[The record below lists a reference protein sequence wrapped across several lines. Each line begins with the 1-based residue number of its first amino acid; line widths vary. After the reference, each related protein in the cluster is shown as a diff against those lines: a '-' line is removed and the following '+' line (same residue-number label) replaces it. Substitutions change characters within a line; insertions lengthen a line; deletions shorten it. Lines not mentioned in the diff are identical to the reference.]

1 MRVGLVLE
9 GGAMRG
15 LYTAAI
21 LDSFIENNIKV
32 DTLIGVSAG
41 ALFGVNY
48 KSKQKGRVLRYNK
61 KYANDK
67 NYMGFHSLVK
77 TGNIMNKEF
86 CFDKLIKEL
95 DPFDNETY
103 NNSKEEFY
111 AVITNVDTGK
121 AEYKKLDNIESEENL
136 EYLRASG
143 SMPFVSKFVEVNGNK
158 YLDGALGDSIPIDK
172 MMELDVD
179 KIIVILTRP
188 LNYRK
193 KKSNSLIAKLFY
205 RKYPNLVNAINN
217 RYKMYNETLDKI
229 KKLEETDKIFVYR
242 PSRFVDIKR
251 VEKDINKLQEMY
263 DLGLDDFTSNKD
275 RLSNFLQK

>member
-21 LDSFIENNIKV
+21 LDSFMENNIKV

-111 AVITNVDTGK
+111 VVITNVDTGK

-229 KKLEETDKIFVYR
+229 KKLEETGKIFVYR